1 MTDTII
7 MFVHLMAAAVA
18 AGSSIFGLVLLWPR
32 IFNSKKDE
40 PLDEH
45 SAAYKVIDLLAPTV
59 FTSLL
64 LLIGSGV
71 YYMMENYTEQVN
83 LKEGYYNIL
92 GIKLVFVVVAFL
104 LSLYQT
110 FGLSSK
116 IAHLDLRPE
125 NRELVR
131 PTLEKMKYLGGITL
145 GAIIFAVFMG
155 VYLTRY

>member
-7 MFVHLMAAAVA
+7 MFVHLMAAVAA
-18 AGSSIFGLVLLWPR
+18 AGSSFFGLILLWPR
-32 IFNSKKDE
+32 IFNPKKDE
-40 PLDEH
+40 MLDEH
-45 SAAYKVIDLLAPTV
+45 SAPYKVIDLLAPTV

-64 LLIGSGV
+64 ILIGSGI

-92 GIKLVFVVVAFL
+92 GVKLIFVVVAFL

-110 FGLSSK
+110 FGVRSK

-125 NRELVR
+125 NREWVR

-145 GAIIFAVFMG
+145 GAIVFAIFMG

>member
-7 MFVHLMAAAVA
+7 MFVHLIAAAVA

-32 IFNSKKDE
+32 IHDSKKDE
-40 PLDEH
+40 MLDEH
-45 SAAYKVIDLLAPTV
+45 SASYKVMDLLAPTV
-59 FTSLL
+59 FTCLL

-83 LKEGYYNIL
+83 LKDGYYNVL

-110 FGLSSK
+110 FGLRSK

-125 NRELVR
+125 NREWVR
-131 PTLEKMKYLGGITL
+131 PTLEKMKYFGGITL
-145 GAIIFAVFMG
+145 AAIISAVFMG
-155 VYLTRY
+155 IFLARY

>member
-7 MFVHLMAAAVA
+7 MFVHLMAAVVA

-32 IFNSKKDE
+32 IFNPQTDE
-40 PLDEH
+40 TLDEN
-45 SAAYKVIDLLAPTV
+45 SAPYKMIDLLAPTV
-59 FTSLL
+59 FTCLL

-83 LKEGYYNIL
+83 LKEGYYNLL
-92 GIKLVFVVVAFL
+92 GIKLIFVVVAFL

-110 FGLSSK
+110 FGLRSK

-125 NRELVR
+125 NRKWVR
-131 PTLEKMKYLGGITL
+131 PTLEKMKYFGGITL
-145 GAIIFAVFMG
+145 GAIVFAVFMG
-155 VYLTRY
+155 IYMARY

>member
-32 IFNSKKDE
+32 IFDAKKDE
-40 PLDEH
+40 TLDEH
-45 SAAYKVIDLLAPTV
+45 SAPYKVIDLLAPTV
-59 FTSLL
+59 FTCLL
-64 LLIGSGV
+64 LLIGSGI

-83 LKEGYYNIL
+83 LKDGYYNIL
-92 GIKLVFVVVAFL
+92 GIKLIFVVIAFL

-110 FGLSSK
+110 FGLRSK

-131 PTLEKMKYLGGITL
+131 PTLEIMKYLGGITL
-145 GAIIFAVFMG
+145 GAIVFAIFMG
-155 VYLTRY
+155 IYLVRY

>member
-7 MFVHLMAAAVA
+7 MFVHLMAAMVA
-18 AGSSIFGLVLLWPR
+18 AGGSVFGLVLLWPR
-32 IFNSKKDE
+32 IFSTGKDE
-40 PLDEH
+40 MLDEH
-45 SAAYKVIDLLAPTV
+45 SVPYKIIDLLAPTV
-59 FTSLL
+59 LTCLL

-110 FGLSSK
+110 FGLRSK

-125 NRELVR
+125 NRQWVR
-131 PTLEKMKYLGGITL
+131 PTLEKMKYLGGITM
-145 GAIIFAVFMG
+145 GAIVAAVFMG
-155 VYLTRY
+155 VYLARY

>member
-7 MFVHLMAAAVA
+7 MFVHLMAAGVA

-32 IFNSKKDE
+32 IFSSNKDE
-40 PLDEH
+40 ALDEH
-45 SAAYKVIDLLAPTV
+45 SAAYKMIDLLAPTV
-59 FTSLL
+59 FTCML

-83 LKEGYYNIL
+83 LKEGYYNVL
-92 GIKLVFVVVAFL
+92 GIKLIFVVVAFL

-110 FGLSSK
+110 FGLRSK

-125 NRELVR
+125 NRQWVR

-145 GAIIFAVFMG
+145 GAIVAAIFMG
-155 VYLTRY
+155 IYLARY

>member
-18 AGSSIFGLVLLWPR
+18 VGGSIFGLVLLWPH
-32 IFNSKKDE
+32 IFDLKKDDAV
-40 PLDEH
+40 DEH
-45 SAAYKVIDLLAPTV
+45 SASYKVIDLLAPTV
-59 FTSLL
+59 FTCLL

-92 GIKLVFVVVAFL
+92 GIKLIFVVVAFL

-110 FGLSSK
+110 FGLRSK

-125 NRELVR
+125 NREQVR
-131 PTLEKMKYLGGITL
+131 PTLEKMKYFGAITL
-145 GAIIFAVFMG
+145 GAVVAAVFMG
-155 VYLTRY
+155 IYLARY

>member
-32 IFNSKKDE
+32 IFTSKKDE
-40 PLDEH
+40 ALDEH
-45 SAAYKVIDLLAPTV
+45 SPAYKVIDLLAPTV
-59 FTSLL
+59 FTCLL

-83 LKEGYYNIL
+83 LKDGYYNIL
-92 GIKLVFVVVAFL
+92 GIKLIFVVIAFL

-110 FGLSSK
+110 FGLRSK

-125 NRELVR
+125 NRQWVR
-131 PTLEKMKYLGGITL
+131 STLEKMKYLGGITM
-145 GAIIFAVFMG
+145 GAIVFAVFMG
-155 VYLTRY
+155 IYLARY

>member
-7 MFVHLMAAAVA
+7 MFIHLVA
-18 AGSSIFGLVLLWPR
+18 AGVAVGSSAFGLILLWPR
-32 IFNSKKDE
+32 IFNPQKDE
-40 PLDEH
+40 SLDEN
-45 SAAYKVIDLLAPTV
+45 SAPYKVIDLLAPTV
-59 FTSLL
+59 FTCLL

-92 GIKLVFVVVAFL
+92 GFKLIFVVVAFF

-110 FGLSSK
+110 FGLRSK

-125 NRELVR
+125 NREWVR
-131 PTLEKMKYLGGITL
+131 PTLEKMKYFGGLTL
-145 GAIIFAVFMG
+145 GAIVFALFMG

>member
-7 MFVHLMAAAVA
+7 MFVHLMAAGVA

-32 IFNSKKDE
+32 IFSSKNDE
-40 PLDEH
+40 TLDEH

-59 FTSLL
+59 FTCLL
-64 LLIGSGV
+64 LLIGSGI

-83 LKEGYYNIL
+83 LKDGYYNML
-92 GIKLVFVVVAFL
+92 GIKLIFVVMAFL
-104 LSLYQT
+104 LSLYLT
-110 FGLSSK
+110 FGLRSK

-125 NRELVR
+125 NRQWVR

-145 GAIIFAVFMG
+145 GAIVFAIFMG
-155 VYLTRY
+155 LYLTRY

>member
-7 MFVHLMAAAVA
+7 MFIHLLAAGVA
-18 AGSSIFGLVLLWPR
+18 AGSSIFGLILLWPR
-32 IFNSKKDE
+32 IFDSKKDE
-40 PLDEH
+40 MLDEH

-59 FTSLL
+59 FTCML
-64 LLIGSGV
+64 LLIGSGI

-92 GIKLVFVVVAFL
+92 GVKLIFVVMAFL

-110 FGLSSK
+110 FGLRAK

-125 NRELVR
+125 NRQWVR
-131 PTLEKMKYLGGITL
+131 PTLEKMKYLGGITM
-145 GAIIFAVFMG
+145 GAIVFAIFMG
-155 VYLTRY
+155 IYLARY

>member
-7 MFVHLMAAAVA
+7 MFVHLMAAGVA

-32 IFNSKKDE
+32 IFDSKKDE
-40 PLDEH
+40 MLDEH

-59 FTSLL
+59 FTCLL
-64 LLIGSGV
+64 LLIGSGI

-83 LKEGYYNIL
+83 LKDGYYNIL
-92 GIKLVFVVVAFL
+92 GIKLIFVVMAFL

-110 FGLSSK
+110 FGLRSK

-125 NRELVR
+125 NRVQVR

-145 GAIIFAVFMG
+145 GAIVFAIFMG
-155 VYLTRY
+155 IYMARY

>member
-7 MFVHLMAAAVA
+7 MFVHLMAAVVA
-18 AGSSIFGLVLLWPR
+18 AGSSIFVLTLLWPR
-32 IFNSKKDE
+32 IFDSKNDE
-40 PLDEH
+40 MLDEH
-45 SAAYKVIDLLAPTV
+45 SVPYKVIDLLAPTV

-64 LLIGSGV
+64 LLVGSGI

-83 LKEGYYNIL
+83 LKDGYYNIL
-92 GIKLVFVVVAFL
+92 GIKLIFVVVAFL

-110 FGLSSK
+110 FGLRSK

-125 NRELVR
+125 NREWVR

-145 GAIIFAVFMG
+145 GAIVFAFFMG
-155 VYLTRY
+155 VYLARY

>member
-32 IFNSKKDE
+32 IFDAKKDE
-40 PLDEH
+40 TLDEH
-45 SAAYKVIDLLAPTV
+45 SAPYKVIDLLAPTV
-59 FTSLL
+59 FTCLL

-92 GIKLVFVVVAFL
+92 GIKLIFVVIAFL

-110 FGLSSK
+110 FGLRSN

-125 NRELVR
+125 NREWVR
-131 PTLEKMKYLGGITL
+131 PTLEKMKYFGGITL
-145 GAIIFAVFMG
+145 GAIVFAVFMG
-155 VYLTRY
+155 IYMARY

>member
-7 MFVHLMAAAVA
+7 MFVHLMAAGVAV
-18 AGSSIFGLVLLWPR
+18 GSSVFGLILLWPR
-32 IFNSKKDE
+32 IFSSKQDE
-40 PLDEH
+40 TLDEN
-45 SAAYKVIDLLAPTV
+45 SALYKVIDLLAPTV
-59 FTSLL
+59 FTCLL

-83 LKEGYYNIL
+83 LKDGYYNIL
-92 GIKLVFVVVAFL
+92 GIKLIFVVVAFL

-110 FGLSSK
+110 FGLRSK

-145 GAIIFAVFMG
+145 GAIVFAIFMG
-155 VYLTRY
+155 IYLTRY